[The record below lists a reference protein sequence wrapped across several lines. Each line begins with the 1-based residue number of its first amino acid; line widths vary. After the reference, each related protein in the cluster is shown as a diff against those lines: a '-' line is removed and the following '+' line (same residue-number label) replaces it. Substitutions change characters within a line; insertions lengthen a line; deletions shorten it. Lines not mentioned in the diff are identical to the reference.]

1 MSGTMKSRASV
12 AIAVVVSALVF
23 VSIGGAAPPGTQ
35 TQAAEAAACA
45 ALYGV
50 PAAAAPDPLASCQ
63 WDMRAIGATP
73 SGSYAVNQG
82 HGSAAPRRR
91 RAARGMGAGKRGS
104 GERDGRRTFAG
115 AGVHGERHAS
125 VAGALRGPVDGGVVL
140 RAIVTVPSA
149 RAAAWS
155 ELVFGTAPAA
165 YWPGSGSGSAGG
177 WASAGPPGA
186 DEEDGDRGG
195 GEQS

>member
-1 MSGTMKSRASV
+1 MSGTMKPRASV
-12 AIAVVVSALVF
+12 AIAAVVSALVF

-82 HGSAAPRRR
+82 RGARVGDIDTGIDLTNTDIMPNVDLAASCVFLYASTPTADPSEQVTRGDCSNKAALQDLAGHGTHTAGTIAAPINGIGTSGWPPRRR
-91 RAARGMGAGKRGS
+91 S
-104 GERDGRRTFAG
+104 
-115 AGVHGERHAS
+115 
-125 VAGALRGPVDGGVVL
+125 
-140 RAIVTVPSA
+140 
-149 RAAAWS
+149 WC
-155 ELVFGTAPAA
+155 
-165 YWPGSGSGSAGG
+165 
-177 WASAGPPGA
+177 
-186 DEEDGDRGG
+186 
-195 GEQS
+195 